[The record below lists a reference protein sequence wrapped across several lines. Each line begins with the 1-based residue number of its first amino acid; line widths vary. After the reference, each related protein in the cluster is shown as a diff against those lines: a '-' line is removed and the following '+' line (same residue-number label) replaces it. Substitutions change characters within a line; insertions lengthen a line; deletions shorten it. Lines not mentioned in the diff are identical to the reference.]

1 MFNAIRVKCG
11 LRFKL
16 LAGFTLLLTVTI
28 LALVVADK
36 CDTYHPLSY
45 LLASISWLH
54 RDDLGQPKPIGSAV
68 GDKIVVIPA
77 LVTDDMSWVAQ
88 DLPDW
93 QRAIYIVN
101 PSITTF
107 ANASAGTV
115 SADLSTT
122 QLTTPMNKGKES
134 MAYLT
139 YIIDNYAHSI
149 PSIIAFLHS
158 HRDGFL
164 GAWHV
169 DTPLHDNVNAMQLL
183 RLDTVAK
190 RGYVNL
196 RCNWNPGCT
205 KRGRNNAHVTR
216 DTWAA
221 IMGNTSTPLFN
232 SRPGRPGS
240 LPADADIFD
249 EADHNKITVWAPCC
263 AQFAVSR
270 EAIYARPL
278 EDYVAMREWLIK
290 TELDDARSGRV
301 FEYLWHVI
309 FGMEATFCPDVEKCY
324 CDVYGRC

>member
-1 MFNAIRVKCG
+1 MFTFNAVRVKCG

-16 LAGFTLLLTVTI
+16 LAAFILLLTFTI
-28 LALVVADK
+28 LALVLADK

-45 LLASISWLH
+45 LLASFSHLG
-54 RDDLGQPKPIGSAV
+54 DDRNQPAPIGSKI

-77 LVTDDMSWVAQ
+77 LVTDDMSWVAN

-101 PSITTF
+101 PLNTSGIT
-107 ANASAGTV
+107 
-115 SADLSTT
+115 ADLSTT
-122 QLTTPMNKGKES
+122 QLTTPLNKGKES

-139 YIIDNYAHSI
+139 YIIDHYPNF
-149 PSIIAFLHS
+149 PSTIAFIHS
-158 HRDGFL
+158 HRAGFL
-164 GAWHV
+164 TAWHT
-169 DTPLHDNVNAMQLL
+169 DTPLHSNVHALQLL
-183 RLDTVAK
+183 RLDTVA
-190 RGYVNL
+190 RTGYVNL

-205 KRGRNNAHVTR
+205 HRGRANAHVTR
-216 DTWAA
+216 DTWSGV
-221 IMGNTSTPLFN
+221 MGNTSTPLFN

-240 LPADADIFD
+240 LPADATIFD

-270 EAIYARPL
+270 DAILARPVG
-278 EDYVAMREWLIK
+278 DYISMREWLIS

-301 FEYLWHVI
+301 FEYLWHVV
-309 FGMEATFCPDVEKCY
+309 FGMESTFCPEAERCY

>member
-1 MFNAIRVKCG
+1 MFNSLRVKCG

-16 LAGFTLLLTVTI
+16 LAGFVVLLALTI
-28 LALVVADK
+28 LALVLADK
-36 CDTYHPLSY
+36 CDTYGPISY
-45 LLASISWLH
+45 LFASISWLH

-77 LVTDDMSWVAQ
+77 LITNDMSWVAHE
-88 DLPDW
+88 LPDW

-101 PSITTF
+101 PTNETF
-107 ANASAGTV
+107 AGAGSV
-115 SADLSTT
+115 SSDLSTT

-139 YIIDNYAHSI
+139 YIIDNYAHHI
-149 PSIIAFLHS
+149 PSTVAFLHS
-158 HRDGFL
+158 HRSGFFK
-164 GAWHV
+164 AWHV
-169 DTPLHDNVNAMQLL
+169 DTPLHDNVMAMQLL
-183 RLDTVAK
+183 RVDTVQK
-190 RGYVNL
+190 KGYVNL

-216 DTWAA
+216 ETWEE
-221 IMGNTSTPLFN
+221 IMGNTSTPMFN
-232 SRPGRPGS
+232 SRTGRPGA
-240 LPADADIFD
+240 LPADAEILD
-249 EADHNKITVWAPCC
+249 EKDHNKITVWAPCC

-278 EDYVAMREWLIK
+278 DDYLQMRQWLMD

-309 FGMEATFCPDVEKCY
+309 FGLEATFCPDQETCY